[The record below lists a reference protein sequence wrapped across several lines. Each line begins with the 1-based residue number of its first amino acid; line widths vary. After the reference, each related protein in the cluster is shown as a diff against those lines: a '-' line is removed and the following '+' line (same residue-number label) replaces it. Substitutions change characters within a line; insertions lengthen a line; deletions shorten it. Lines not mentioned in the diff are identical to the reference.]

1 MIVFCPIHG
10 EIEISEYAKKIID
23 TPEYQRLRNIKQG
36 GAVYWCWVG
45 SSHHRFEHSIG
56 VYHLSR
62 RLMDLLRN
70 KHENSITD
78 KQYELISIAALIH
91 DLGHCISSH
100 LFDDWLK
107 ERGVHSEHEER
118 SIEIFKLMNKKYNLG
133 YNEYDIIFISNVI
146 NPNYELIDF
155 MKKKYLYQIVSSD
168 TGTDVDRMD
177 YILRDC
183 KYSGMKYSFELE
195 TILQNTYISET
206 NSPLISAP
214 S

>member
-1 MIVFCPIHG
+1 MLNVFMIKYFNLKFKFDFIFTTVLNYKQYVYLRSNPWRNSPICNA
-10 EIEISEYAKKIID
+10 AKNIID

-62 RLMDLLRN
+62 RLMDLLID
-70 KHENSITD
+70 KYSDCITN
-78 KQYELISIAALIH
+78 KQYELISVAALIH

-118 SIEIFKLMNKKYNLG
+118 SIELFKFMNKKYG
-133 YNEYDIIFISNVI
+133 FDYTDYDITFISNVI
-146 NPNYELIDF
+146 NPDYDDLEINGDKNIYIR
-155 MKKKYLYQIVSSD
+155 LYHLKTVL
-168 TGTDVDRMD
+168 M
-177 YILRDC
+177 
-183 KYSGMKYSFELE
+183 
-195 TILQNTYISET
+195 
-206 NSPLISAP
+206 
-214 S
+214 